1 MPADPA
7 CSCVASGGRL
17 PAAATRPRAWLAAA
31 LAVAALA
38 VSPGPSVAASPAQPA
53 ATAATPRTDPD
64 AGPAAPLRVFNRTL
78 LVLRATVYGV
88 APEERA
94 ARAERRIADV
104 LALGGPAEVSVE
116 RDGDSAIVRLDRQI
130 AFGVRPGDVD
140 REHGETVALAADI
153 AAAQLREAIA
163 ARREA
168 RDGKA
173 MLVALG
179 WVVLASA
186 VALGLV
192 AVALRLQRS
201 AAKGL
206 LGLADAQARRL
217 GLGGRISVGREGLLR
232 TLRWMLAAVAAA
244 VVAVIAVEW
253 LAFVLR
259 SHPFTRPWG
268 AAVGGFVA
276 GTASRLALAAAR
288 ALPDLLVAAAI
299 LGIAALLGRLVHA
312 VIGAAARAPA
322 HVTWL
327 DADTVRPT
335 QRLAV
340 VVVWIFALAMAY
352 PYLPGSNTDAFR
364 GLSVLVGLMLSLGG
378 ASLIG
383 QAVSGLVLMYTRTLR
398 VGEFVQIDGHEGTVT
413 AMGTF
418 TTRVRTGMGQELTL
432 PNSLVMGTVT
442 RNYSR
447 AVRGRGFV
455 VDATVTIGYD
465 APWRQV
471 HAMLIE
477 AARRTEGV
485 LTQPAPTVFQ
495 TALQD
500 FYVAYR
506 LVCQAIH
513 EEPRPRAQVISELHA
528 NIQDVFNEHGVQIM
542 SPHYL
547 GDPETAKVVP
557 PSRWH
562 EPPAAP

>member
-1 MPADPA
+1 MLAI
-7 CSCVASGGRL
+7 L
-17 PAAATRPRAWLAAA
+17 PR
-31 LAVAALA
+31 
-38 VSPGPSVAASPAQPA
+38 PSVATSPPQPA
-53 ATAATPRTDPD
+53 PPSAAQRADPE

-94 ARAERRIADV
+94 ARANRRIADV
-104 LALGGPAEVSVE
+104 LALGGPGEVTVE
-116 RDGDSAIVRLDRQI
+116 REDESVIVRLDRQI
-130 AFGVRPGDVD
+130 VFGVRPGDVD
-140 REHGETVALAADI
+140 RESGETVAQAGDV
-153 AAAQLREAIA
+153 AAAQLRDAIA
-163 ARREA
+163 AGREA
-168 RDGKA
+168 RDSRA
-173 MLVALG
+173 MLIALG
-179 WVVLASA
+179 WAVLASA
-186 VALGLV
+186 VALGIV
-192 AVALRLQRS
+192 AVVLRLHRRV
-201 AAKGL
+201 ADGL
-206 LGLADAQARRL
+206 LGLADTEARRL
-217 GLGGRISVGREGLLR
+217 GLGTRIPVSREGLLR
-232 TLRWMLAAVAAA
+232 TLRWMLAAVTAAIL
-244 VVAVIAVEW
+244 AVIAIEW
-253 LAFVLR
+253 LAFLLR
-259 SHPFTRPWG
+259 SHPFSRPWG

-276 GTASRLALAAAR
+276 ATAGRIALAVAR

-299 LGIAALLGRLVHA
+299 LGLAALLGRLVHA
-312 VIGAAARAPA
+312 VIGGAARAPA
-322 HVTWL
+322 HVSWL

-340 VVVWIFALAMAY
+340 IVVWIFGLAMAY

-383 QAVSGLVLMYTRTLR
+383 QLVSGLVLMYTRTLR

-413 AMGTF
+413 AMGAF

-447 AVRGRGFV
+447 AVRGRGFI

-465 APWRQV
+465 TPWRQV
-471 HAMLIE
+471 HAMLNE
-477 AARRTEGV
+477 AARRTGGV
-485 LTQPAPTVFQ
+485 LTEPVPTVFQ

-500 FYVAYR
+500 FYVEYR

-513 EEPRPRAQVISELHA
+513 EEPRPRAKVISELHA